1 MTLETITIF
10 QVSILSR
17 RSFIINLKACTEI
30 AGEWRK
36 GETKMLTFRTLILLL
51 IFMGTEEIEVNQ
63 RLEGTIITFQ
73 IISSDNVGATTST
86 EIRTDVNTNY

>member
-1 MTLETITIF
+1 
-10 QVSILSR
+10 
-17 RSFIINLKACTEI
+17 
-30 AGEWRK
+30 
-36 GETKMLTFRTLILLL
+36 MLTFRTLILLL